1 MASPDLGVFGRIKT
15 KQDFDREAQLFALER
30 QKAMRSATGQDPAA
44 IKEWNAYNSMPA
56 EDQQRYLQMKRA
68 DQIMNLGGQMA
79 VRNPLG
85 GIQEQYTVTPKMS
98 EMPEFEAMVSGAQA
112 SAKVK
117 AEDLAKAQMG
127 MGQSQEN
134 TRQLLDTLDS
144 IENSKGLSA
153 VVGMPNPLGGRIPFL
168 GNIPGTPAADF
179 QAKLDQLGG
188 KQFLQ
193 AFESLKGG
201 GAITEI
207 EGQKATNAIASMQA
221 SQSEEAF
228 RKSLQEF
235 KEIVIRASERA
246 QQKAQQDPMQ
256 QWLDAAQSQ
265 NQQTGGLTQPPKTPI
280 ITPETTQSLFD
291 KSKAEFDSKKPK
303 KRLVYNPLTG
313 ELE

>member
-15 KQDFDREAQLFALER
+15 KQDFDREAQAFALER
-30 QKAMRSATGQDPAA
+30 QKAQQALTGQDPAA
-44 IKEWNAYNSMPA
+44 IKEWQVYNSMPA

-85 GIQEQYTVTPKMS
+85 GIQEQYTVTPKIS
-98 EMPEFEAMVSGAQA
+98 ETPQFEAMVSGAQT
-112 SAKVK
+112 SAKIK
-117 AEDLAKAQMG
+117 AEDVAKAQMG

-134 TRQLLDTLDS
+134 TKQLLDTLDS

-153 VVGMPNPLGGRIPFL
+153 VVGMPNPLGGRIPFV

-256 QWLDAAQSQ
+256 QWLNSVQGMENMNPNANIPSMPVI
-265 NQQTGGLTQPPKTPI
+265 NPQTTKT
-280 ITPETTQSLFD
+280 LFE

-303 KRLVYNPLTG
+303 QRLVYNPSTG
-313 ELE
+313 EFE